1 MTRET
6 DAQKTESTSLSGAVK
21 TRATS
26 LSGAKRTRSTST
38 AAARKTGSTSE
49 IGRQGRRN
57 QGGKGGWSPPGR
69 NFRGAEPPSYCA
81 DYLVKIAI
89 GRLL

>member
-26 LSGAKRTRSTST
+26 LSGAKRTRSTSA

-49 IGRQGRRN
+49 IGRYTVCLYV
-57 QGGKGGWSPPGR
+57 KGMQTCSLPC
-69 NFRGAEPPSYCA
+69 F
-81 DYLVKIAI
+81 
-89 GRLL
+89 

>member
-26 LSGAKRTRSTST
+26 LSGAKRTRSTSAAAA

-49 IGRQGRRN
+49 IGRYTVCLYV
-57 QGGKGGWSPPGR
+57 KGMQTCSLPC
-69 NFRGAEPPSYCA
+69 F
-81 DYLVKIAI
+81 
-89 GRLL
+89 